1 MMTTDAR
8 IHSRSPVQ
16 GASASMKLQTTEL
29 NSSLETIEGYFH
41 HIFDELETMR
51 GMLVDLFDRGPVDS
65 TVARARIE
73 PHVRRF
79 LDSTD
84 IVGAGYVAARG
95 ALSDQPLYLAW
106 WQGDDQ
112 QLLAESDAPGTGDPL
127 DYTRHPWFRTPERTG
142 EPYVTGPYVD
152 FVCTDEY
159 VMTSTA
165 PVISRGQMV
174 GVVGADTLVE
184 RLEGLLLPP
193 LRSADA
199 TLVNDQG
206 RTVVSADPHLAT
218 GSLLDLA
225 AYAEVLPCRGLPM
238 SVVRR

>member
-1 MMTTDAR
+1 MK
-8 IHSRSPVQ
+8 VQ
-16 GASASMKLQTTEL
+16 TAEL
-29 NSSLETIEGYFH
+29 STCVESIETYFH
-41 HIFDELETMR
+41 GIRAELETMR
-51 GMLVDLFDRGPVDS
+51 GLLVDLFDRGPVDS

-79 LDSTD
+79 LDSSD

-95 ALSDQPLYLAW
+95 ALSDEQLYLAW

-142 EPYVTGPYVD
+142 QPYVTGPYVD

-165 PVISRGQMV
+165 PVMSRGAMV

-184 RLEGLLLPP
+184 TLESLLLPA

-199 TLVNDQG
+199 TLVNEQG
-206 RTVVSADPHLAT
+206 RTVISADPHLAT
-218 GSLLDLA
+218 CNLLDLSEF
-225 AYAEVLPCRGLPM
+225 AEAVPCRVLPM
-238 SVVRR
+238 WVVRR